1 LPEPGLQYI
10 KIANRSL
17 LHDIEIII
25 RGKGEGRQKY
35 ESYLHPDSQ
44 ENKPKSYSLV
54 AYVFFVYWLDKFV
67 EDGSYADELEDEAL
81 I

>member
-1 LPEPGLQYI
+1 MVARGNSTI
-10 KIANRSL
+10 HKNSL
-17 LHDIEIII
+17 LHDIGNVI
-25 RGKGEGRQKY
+25 REKGEGRQKY

-67 EDGSYADELEDEAL
+67 EDESYEDGLEDEAL